1 MVNLE
6 EEKEEVGEEDEVGKE
21 SMLKLFFMETQED
34 DKSS

>member
-6 EEKEEVGEEDEVGKE
+6 EENEEVGEEDEVGKE
-21 SMLKLFFMETQED
+21 SMLKLFFMDTQEE